1 MQQQVRQ
8 RVITSGLLAILFWFG
23 LCSVV
28 YFTTPLASAWVVVLF
43 YALLFC
49 AIVCTVYPTQIYIR
63 QRWLPQ
69 VWETQHALA
78 KRQSVLVSALAVTL
92 MYLQA
97 EHLLFWWV
105 ALSLGLFI
113 LFLEVFFN
121 L

>member
-8 RVITSGLLAILFWFG
+8 RIITSSLFALLFWLG
-23 LCSVV
+23 IGSVV
-28 YFTTPLASAWVVVLF
+28 YYTTPLASAWVVALF
-43 YALLFC
+43 YIVLLC
-49 AIVCTVYPTQIYIR
+49 AIAFTVYPIQIYIR

-69 VWETQHALA
+69 IWEAQDALA
-78 KRQSVLVSALAVTL
+78 KRQSILISVLAVL
-92 MYLQA
+92 LLYLQA

-105 ALSLGLFI
+105 AVSLGLFI

>member
-8 RVITSGLLAILFWFG
+8 RIITSSLFALLFWLGIG
-23 LCSVV
+23 LVV
-28 YFTTPLASAWVVVLF
+28 YYTSPVSSVWIVVLF
-43 YALLFC
+43 YAVLFC
-49 AIVCTVYPTQIYIR
+49 AIAFAVYPVQIYIR

-69 VWETQHALA
+69 IWETQDALV
-78 KRQSVLVSALAVTL
+78 KRQSVLISSLAVL
-92 MYLQA
+92 LLYLQA

-105 ALSLGLFI
+105 AVSLGLFI

>member
-8 RVITSGLLAILFWFG
+8 RVITSSLFALLFWLG
-23 LCSVV
+23 LGAVI
-28 YFTTPLASAWVVVLF
+28 YFLAPHTGTILLF
-43 YALLFC
+43 YGLLFC
-49 AIVCTVYPTQIYIR
+49 AIACTVYPFQIYIR

-69 VWETQHALA
+69 IWEVQDKLS
-78 KRQSVLVSALAVTL
+78 KRQSVLVSALGVTL
-92 MYLQA
+92 LYLQA

-105 ALSLGLFI
+105 AASLGLFI

>member
-8 RVITSGLLAILFWFG
+8 RIITSSLFALLFWLG
-23 LCSVV
+23 IGSVV
-28 YFTTPLASAWVVVLF
+28 YYTTPTASAWIVVLF
-43 YALLFC
+43 YALLLC
-49 AIVCTVYPTQIYIR
+49 AIACAVYPAQVYIR

-69 VWETQHALA
+69 IWETQDALA
-78 KRQSVLVSALAVTL
+78 KRQSLLISVLAVL
-92 MYLQA
+92 LLYLQA

-105 ALSLGLFI
+105 AVSLGLFV

>member
-8 RVITSGLLAILFWFG
+8 RIITSSLFAVLFWLG
-23 LCSVV
+23 VV
-28 YFTTPLASAWVVVLF
+28 LVVNYTTPLASGWVVALF
-43 YALLFC
+43 YSLLFC
-49 AIVCTVYPTQIYIR
+49 AIFFATYPLQVYIR
-63 QRWLPQ
+63 QRWLPHI
-69 VWETQHALA
+69 WEVQDALA
-78 KRQSVLVSALAVTL
+78 KRQAVLVSLLAVL
-92 MYLQA
+92 LLYLQA